1 MAADGQI
8 PVIMDVDTGVDDAI
22 ALLLATRIPELR
34 LLGVTT
40 VAGNV
45 ALDMT
50 TENTL
55 RVLAAAG
62 HAEIPVYPGM
72 AAPLARPHLDAA
84 GFHGANGL
92 ADVELPRSPASVSRV
107 SAPEYIIQSA
117 RQRPGEL
124 TLICVGPLT
133 NLAVALRLEPELAR
147 LVRRVVVMGGVFQNP
162 GNVTP
167 YAEFNIWGDPEAA
180 AEVSLSMLPL
190 TFVGLDVTHQ
200 TNLER
205 ADWEAL
211 AEQGGDEARLIHAL
225 LRQSLDERGRE
236 RFHLHDPL
244 TIAVAVWPELVTTE
258 HWGVAV
264 QTGSTRDLGLTAL
277 SRVLALPRH
286 EVALSVDAA
295 EFRRRFDQCLHLG

>member
-1 MAADGQI
+1 MTSVRRL
-8 PVIMDVDTGVDDAI
+8 PVIMDVDTGVDDAV
-22 ALLLATRIPELR
+22 ALLLATCLPELV

-45 ALDMT
+45 ALDLT

-62 HAEIPVYPGM
+62 HPEIPVYRGM

-84 GFHGANGL
+84 AFHGANGL
-92 ADVELPRSPASVSRV
+92 AGVELPRSPATVSRV
-107 SAPEYIIQSA
+107 TAPEFIVQSL

-124 TLICVGPLT
+124 TLICVAPLT
-133 NLAVALRLEPELAR
+133 NLAVALRLEPELPR

-162 GNVTP
+162 GNVTA
-167 YAEFNIWGDPEAA
+167 YAEFNIWADPEAA
-180 AEVSLSMLPL
+180 AEVALSELPL

-200 TNLER
+200 TGLER

-211 AEQGGDEARLIHAL
+211 AEQDGGEARLIHAL

-244 TIAVAVWPELVTTE
+244 AVGIAAWPELVTTE
-258 HWGVAV
+258 RWGVAV
-264 QTGSTRDLGLTAL
+264 QVGTVRDVGLTAL
-277 SRVLALPRH
+277 STVPALPRH
-286 EVALSVDAA
+286 EVALAVDAA
-295 EFRRRFDQCLHLG
+295 EFRRRFDRCLHLG